1 MNDINNIKV
10 NEPIILNTN
19 TMNTETQE
27 KATINLADLSPEQ
40 KKQMRLDLQK
50 EDREAKNKKK
60 GDIATL
66 KELSSEFLNTHIDQ
80 LVTRQGD
87 MEVMVGEIFNAFGSI
102 LNLKGDVYGLDR
114 LEQDSHT
121 ITNADGSASITIGI
135 NINITFDGTETAG
148 VQKIMNYL
156 TGISGTEDNDE
167 NMQKMA
173 ETVKLL
179 LKPSMKTKMLNPAK
193 IIQLNAM
200 RSTYNSPE
208 FDEGMDIIVAAQ
220 IRQRGS
226 SYVSGYKFVKIDDLQ
241 TKKVEFRFT
250 V

>member
-1 MNDINNIKV
+1 
-10 NEPIILNTN
+10 
-19 TMNTETQE
+19 MNTETQE
-27 KATINLADLSPEQ
+27 KPTINLADLSAEQ

-50 EDREAKNKKK
+50 EDREAKDKKK

-66 KELSSEFLNTHIDQ
+66 KELSSEFLNTHIDP

-87 MEVMVGEIFNAFGSI
+87 MEVMVTEIFNAFGDI
-102 LNLKGDVYGLDR
+102 LNLKADVYGIDR

-121 ITNADGSASITIGI
+121 ITNPDGSASITIGM
-135 NINITFDGTETAG
+135 NVNITFDGTETAG

-156 TGISGTEDNDE
+156 TAISGEETNE
-167 NMQKMA
+167 NMQKMS

-200 RSTYNSPE
+200 RATYNSPE

-220 IRQRGS
+220 IRQKGS
-226 SYVSGYKFVKIDDLQ
+226 SYVSGYQMVNVDELQ

>member
-1 MNDINNIKV
+1 MNNP
-10 NEPIILNTN
+10 NEITVHEPEILNPK
-19 TMNTETQE
+19 TMKN
-27 KATINLADLSPEQ
+27 TINLADLTAEQ
-40 KKQMRLDLQK
+40 KKQMRLELQ
-50 EDREAKNKKK
+50 REERESKAKKQ

-66 KELSSEFLNTHIDQ
+66 KELSTEFLNNNIGKLID
-80 LVTRQGD
+80 RQGE
-87 MEVMVGEIFNAFGSI
+87 MEAMVADIFDSFGSV
-102 LNLKGDVYGLDR
+102 LNLKGEVYGLER

-121 ITNADGSASITIGI
+121 ITDPEGNASITIGQ
-135 NINITFDGTETAG
+135 NVGITFDGSETAG

-156 TGISGTEDNDE
+156 TAISGNEDNED
-167 NMQKMA
+167 MKKMA

-200 RSTYNSPE
+200 RGTYNSPE

-226 SYVSGYKFVKIDDLQ
+226 SYVSGYKLVKIGENQ
-241 TKKVEFRFT
+241 VKKVEFRFT